1 MKISKKPHD
10 SSGAVEPSLQA
21 ETKEDAGKP
30 FVLVYCYIFVVE
42 DGVAYDDGC
51 ADKVAGGEVID
62 KGGTFV
68 EYHVETQSVV
78 AFLILI
84 QYEFIVFVNHD
95 GG

>member
-1 MKISKKPHD
+1 MRENHLFWFTVIF
-10 SSGAVEPSLQA
+10 SLSN
-21 ETKEDAGKP
+21 
-30 FVLVYCYIFVVE
+30 
-42 DGVAYDDGC
+42 DGC

-95 GG
+95 RG